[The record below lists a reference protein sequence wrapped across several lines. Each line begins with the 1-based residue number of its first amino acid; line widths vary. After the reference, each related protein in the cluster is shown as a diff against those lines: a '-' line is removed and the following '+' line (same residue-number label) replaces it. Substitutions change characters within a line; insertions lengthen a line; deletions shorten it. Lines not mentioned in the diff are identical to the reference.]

1 MWRLY
6 EYLFP
11 MTIVNIPVTI
21 LFGVALQRLGISYIF
36 IIPIWA
42 LMCILVYLFKKSQK
56 YTVVQTSYVH
66 PSTAPYVY
74 IVKRFDVPV
83 AEFGIRSSAI
93 VYRQRLINSE
103 RWSSRLSKLLQLKLK
118 RK

>member
-1 MWRLY
+1 MWWLY
-6 EYLFP
+6 NYFFF
-11 MTIVNIPVTI
+11 MIIVNIPAVIT
-21 LFGVALQRLGISYIF
+21 FGAVLQRLGISCIF
-36 IIPIWA
+36 IVPICVF
-42 LMCILVYLFKKSQK
+42 MCIVVYLYRKSLK
-56 YTVVQTSYVH
+56 YTVVQTAYVH

-103 RWSSRLSKLLQLKLK
+103 RWSTRLSKLLQLK